1 MATPEIT
8 PAPGYRAA
16 LAAPEFAPLFTAYV
30 LSLLGDVVAAVALTV
45 LVFERTGSP
54 FLSGLTFTLAFVPS
68 LVGGT
73 FLSALVERF
82 PPRRLM
88 VSCDLLSAAMVAVMA
103 VGHAPVW
110 ALLVL
115 LAALGLISPVQNG
128 TRNAVLGAILPGD
141 GFVAGRSLFRVV
153 SQSAQVVGNA
163 TGGLLLA
170 FASPR
175 GALGLDAAT
184 FVASALLVRLGTRVR
199 PARAEGAPRG
209 SLLGDSLH
217 GMRSVLASPLLRRV
231 LLFGWFVPALSVAP
245 ESLAAASVHEL
256 GGSGATVG
264 LWLTALP
271 AGVIV
276 GEILAIRLLS
286 PVRRPRAVVPLA
298 VWVFVP
304 LLVFAAEPRVELAI
318 PLLVLSGLGHGYSL
332 GLDTLIIRQAEGV
345 LRDRVF
351 TVFSAG
357 LMAIQGL
364 GFAAAGA
371 LAEVVSPHVAIV
383 VAGVLGLATVALLRP
398 RVPSAAAPAAAGLAT
413 DP

>member
-1 MATPEIT
+1 MSAVEISA

-16 LAAPEFAPLFTAYV
+16 FATREFVPLFTAYV
-30 LSLLGDVVAAVALTV
+30 LSLFGDVIAAVALTV

-54 FLSGLTFTLAFVPS
+54 FLSGLTFTLAFMPA

-73 FLSALVERF
+73 LLSALVERL

-88 VSCDLLSAAMVAVMA
+88 VGCDLLSASMVAVMA

-110 ALLVL
+110 ALLAL
-115 LAALGLISPVQNG
+115 LTALGFISPVQNG

-163 TGGLLLA
+163 IGGLLLA

-184 FVASALLVRLGTRVR
+184 FVASALLVRFGTRSR
-199 PARAEGAPRG
+199 PARSLAADRG
-209 SLLGDSLH
+209 SLLRDSIS
-217 GMRSVLASPLLRRV
+217 GVRSVLAAPVLRRV
-231 LLFGWFVPALSVAP
+231 LLLGWFVPALAVAP
-245 ESLAAASVHEL
+245 ESLGAASVHEL
-256 GGSGATVG
+256 GGSGGTVG
-264 LWLTALP
+264 LWLAALP
-271 AGVIV
+271 VGVIV
-276 GEILAIRLLS
+276 GEIAALKVFS
-286 PVRRPRAVVPLA
+286 PARRPRVVVPLA
-298 VWVFVP
+298 AWVFVP
-304 LLVFAAEPRVELAI
+304 LLVFALEPRIELAI
-318 PLLVLSGLGHGYSL
+318 ALLVLSGLGHGYSL
-332 GLDTLIIRQAEGV
+332 GLDTLIIRHATGE

-371 LAEVVSPHVAIV
+371 LAELVAPHDAIV
-383 VAGVLGLATVALLRP
+383 IAGLLGLVCVAVLRP
-398 RVPSAAAPAAAGLAT
+398 RATPAAAPA
-413 DP
+413 

>member
-1 MATPEIT
+1 MPEIST

-103 VGHAPVW
+103 AGHAPVW
-110 ALLVL
+110 ALLAL

-153 SQSAQVVGNA
+153 AQSAQVVGNA
-163 TGGLLLA
+163 TGGVLLA

-175 GALGLDAAT
+175 GALALDAAT
-184 FVASALLVRLGTRVR
+184 FVASASLVRFGTRAR
-199 PARAEGAPRG
+199 PARADAAPRG
-209 SLLGDSLH
+209 SLLGDSLD
-217 GMRSVLASPLLRRV
+217 GVRSVLASPLLRRV
-231 LLFGWFVPALSVAP
+231 LLFGWFVPALAVAP

-256 GGSGATVG
+256 GRAGGTVG

-271 AGVIV
+271 AGVIA

-286 PVRRPRAVVPLA
+286 PARRPRAVVPLA

-304 LLVFAAEPRVELAI
+304 FLVFAAEPRVVLAI

-383 VAGVLGLATVALLRP
+383 VAGVLGLATVVLLRP
-398 RVPSAAAPAAAGLAT
+398 PATTAGAVAAAALAT